1 MSTMAQSGTS
11 MLALPPWTAPAPP
24 PRSDGCC
31 GKSARVR
38 YTLPAPTRNRATS
51 STGFCVADRPM
62 RSSGRPHSA
71 SSRSSDSARWLP
83 RLSSASAWISSTITL
98 RTVPS
103 IARPEAEPSSTYNDS
118 GVVTRICG
126 GLRRSLAR
134 SACGVSPVRTTAR
147 ISTSG
152 KPSSASAAP
161 IPASGASR
169 FRAMS
174 LDSAFSGET

>member
-1 MSTMAQSGTS
+1 M
-11 MLALPPWTAPAPP
+11 
-24 PRSDGCC
+24 
-31 GKSARVR
+31 
-38 YTLPAPTRNRATS
+38 
-51 STGFCVADRPM
+51 
-62 RSSGRPHSA
+62 
-71 SSRSSDSARWLP
+71 
-83 RLSSASAWISSTITL
+83 SSASAWISSTITL